1 MHFCF
6 VRASESIRVQKY
18 FNFLSQILH
27 RMQNPTFVVK
37 CVSHQIFAFFTTREE
52 VKAVGLTREDTE
64 VVTTAAAEITTHN
77 NNNTCHNNWQRHNN
91 SICSNSNNYNN
102 NSSNSNN
109 NVDVSTIVV
118 PWEGVAVH
126 RVEGPPRPNLT
137 HLPLGRCVQVSCFL
151 ILKIFAFTLL
161 FV

>member
-1 MHFCF
+1 MKYRTEIGEMYPKCIQNTTAVPSIRYLMIIEGPPQVPKKSFVFFFNKVFFLKMHFCF

-77 NNNTCHNNWQRHNN
+77 NNNICHNN
-91 SICSNSNNYNN
+91 
-102 NSSNSNN
+102 
-109 NVDVSTIVV
+109 
-118 PWEGVAVH
+118 
-126 RVEGPPRPNLT
+126 
-137 HLPLGRCVQVSCFL
+137 
-151 ILKIFAFTLL
+151 
-161 FV
+161 